1 MPATVLIV
9 EDNPDNRLLIHMIFQ
24 RFMKN
29 EVRLVDAE
37 DGVEAVDY
45 VSSNTPDLI
54 LMDLKMPKMDGFE
67 AIKKIRS
74 IPSCKDIPI
83 LVLSAQANKAD
94 LERAQ
99 QIGSNGFITKPIN
112 IQLFIKTI
120 QEYVSSP

>member
-1 MPATVLIV
+1 MPTTILIV

-24 RFMKN
+24 RFVKDD
-29 EVRLVDAE
+29 VQLVDAG
-37 DGVEAVDY
+37 DGLEAVEY
-45 VSSNTPDLI
+45 VSANTPDLI

-74 IPSCKDIPI
+74 IPSCKDVPI

-99 QIGSNGFITKPIN
+99 DIGSNGFITKPIN
-112 IQLFIKTI
+112 IQHFIKII
-120 QEYVSSP
+120 QEYISIP

>member
-1 MPATVLIV
+1 MPTTVLIV

-24 RFMKN
+24 RFIKDD
-29 EVRLVDAE
+29 VQLVDAV
-37 DGVEAVDY
+37 DGLEAVEY
-45 VSSNTPDLI
+45 VSSHTPNLI

-74 IPSCKDIPI
+74 LPSCKDIPI

-99 QIGSNGFITKPIN
+99 DIGSNGFITKPIN

-120 QEYVSSP
+120 REYVSSP